1 MPKQMFRFI
10 HSYLDA
16 DNESKILR
24 TYVYVDFLS
33 AYSACFANIDRE
45 KDMYCSKLHYAV
57 QDDITNGEKLIQVS
71 HNKVGEKLDVYWIQV
86 IERGDEPLLPLEMK
100 SPCCVWPKKD

>member
-16 DNESKILR
+16 DNASKILR

-33 AYSACFANIDRE
+33 AYLACFTNIDRE
-45 KDMYCSKLHYAV
+45 KDMFCSKVRYAV
-57 QDDITNGEKLIQVS
+57 EDDITNGEKLIQVS

-86 IERGDEPLLPLEMK
+86 IETGDEPLLPLEMK
-100 SPCCVWPKKD
+100 ASCCVWPKKD